1 VHLLYGIGAF
11 RRQNLVHDRPVMLE
25 QAIKDRMKSLGLT
38 AYAAGKMSV
47 MSPTMIQRFLNG
59 QRGLTLKT
67 ADKLAKALDLVLMI
81 KPGSTLAMDLVRDQA
96 AKDESKHR
104 GDD

>member
-1 VHLLYGIGAF
+1 
-11 RRQNLVHDRPVMLE
+11 MLE

-38 AYAAGKMSV
+38 AYAAGKMSG

-67 ADKLAKALDLVLMI
+67 ADKLAKALDLVLMTR
-81 KPGSTLAMDLVRDQA
+81 PGSNLALDLVRERE
-96 AKDESKHR
+96 AKAESKHK
-104 GDD
+104 GDE